1 MTSDCIPHQAIIAS
15 IGAITPLVRLLH
27 EESHEESTKAQGKA
41 AGTLALIVMGSKD
54 NQTAMG
60 SKDNQTAIVTAG
72 GITGI
77 TPLVS
82 LLSCEHGDEVIAPH
96 GL

>member
-1 MTSDCIPHQAIIAS
+1 MTSDCIPHQTIIAS

-41 AGTLALIVMGSKD
+41 AGALASI
-54 NQTAMG
+54 AMG
-60 SKDNQTAIVTAG
+60 SKDNQTAIATAG

>member
-1 MTSDCIPHQAIIAS
+1 MPLIANS
-15 IGAITPLVRLLH
+15 QVITGIGAITPLVRLLH
-27 EESHEESTKAQGKA
+27 EESTKAQGKA
-41 AGTLALIVMGSKD
+41 AGALASI
-54 NQTAMG
+54 AMG
-60 SKDNQTAIVTAG
+60 SKDNQTAIATAG